1 MGAVKIINK
10 SRKETRCMKC
20 GNTIPVGSKYYRGEL
35 NFSRDIIRCET
46 CKLQHWEV
54 TTSDYQ
60 LRVGA
65 LVYKWRESYDLS
77 TSGVEEIISELEDIR
92 DDLQDRL
99 DNMPEGLQQGD
110 TGQLLQDRIDN
121 LESAIDELSSIDED
135 CIKEEIASEYGS
147 EDDDE
152 EPEYD
157 EDNAE
162 MVEAFEEKISDAID
176 EALGCIEF

>member
-1 MGAVKIINK
+1 MGTVKIINK

-20 GNTIPVGSKYYRGEL
+20 GNIIPVGSKYYRGEL
-35 NFSRDIIRCET
+35 NFARDIIRCDT
-46 CKLQHWEV
+46 CKLEAWEV

-65 LVYKWRESYDLS
+65 LVYKWGETYDLS
-77 TSGVEEIISELEDIR
+77 ISGVEEIISELEDIR
-92 DDLQDRL
+92 DDLQDKL

-110 TGQLLQDRIDN
+110 TGQLLQDRIDS

-147 EDDDE
+147 EDDE

>member
-1 MGAVKIINK
+1 MGRVRIINK
-10 SRKETRCMKC
+10 SRKETKCMKC
-20 GNTIPVGSKYYRGEL
+20 GNIIPVGSKYYRGEL

-46 CKLQHWEV
+46 CKLESWEV

-60 LRVGA
+60 LRVGTI
-65 LVYKWRESYDLS
+65 VYQWRASYDLS
-77 TSGVEEIISELEDIR
+77 ITGVEEIVSELEDIR

-99 DNMPEGLQQGD
+99 DNMPEGLQQGE

-121 LESAIDELSSIDED
+121 LDSVIDELNSIDED

-147 EDDDE
+147 EDDE

-162 MVEAFEEKISDAID
+162 MVEAFEEKIADAID
-176 EALGCIEF
+176 DALGNIEF

>member
-46 CKLQHWEV
+46 CKLEHWEV

-77 TSGVEEIISELEDIR
+77 ISGVEEIISELEDIR

-99 DNMPEGLQQGD
+99 DNMPEGLQEGD

-121 LESAIDELSSIDED
+121 LESVIDELSSIDED

-147 EDDDE
+147 EDDE

-157 EDNAE
+157 EDNEE